1 MIFAR
6 ILTIA
11 NILALLFSANIVFA
25 ASSDDAQ
32 QSILS
37 DIKTAQRALNK
48 TQNNIAKEQAALANN
63 IFNKQQSLSKL
74 REQAAV
80 NRRLADEDTL
90 SLNQLQT
97 RLDTWQQQQQYQLN
111 LLNRFVRQNSKN
123 QHITNDQNEL
133 LKQVVSLI
141 NGQKQALYPQFKKQ
155 SVVLSNGEL
164 SQANTLKIG
173 PVAWFSTQTPKLA
186 GLLDLDDKSNALKV
200 ALVQSTSDDNPLDN
214 TLKQNGV
221 GSTLLTFD
229 PSLTHLVTS
238 QSQQESPLEHLEK
251 GGLWAIPIILFACF
265 ALTIAL
271 LKAAQLL
278 RLNKIKMHSQ
288 LQLQKLFISKNSSE
302 FNGMQQQLFN
312 LTLQSEKG
320 QVRDDQL
327 FNQLI
332 HDKHKLDN
340 FIGAIA
346 VTAAVAPLLGLLGT
360 VSGMIETF
368 KMMTLFGSGDP
379 EVVSGGI
386 AQALITTEL
395 GLVVAIPALVLNALL
410 SRKAKAY
417 YSQLEGFAL
426 QLSQLDEGKTMFDQ
440 IISNPICWCIILLAL
455 FVYQLIF
462 HDLLHLKH
470 YQTQRKGYWQ
480 EVSSIL
486 TAALP
491 LLGLLGTIVGL
502 LDTFKVMAQGHN
514 ELMSDAI
521 GHALLTTQLG
531 LVCAI
536 PAWLMQAYLA
546 YSQRNPKLHAL
557 SKQLG

>member
-1 MIFAR
+1 MATNSIIKVFSA
-6 ILTIA
+6 TV
-11 NILALLFSANIVFA
+11 LLFSANISFA
-25 ASSDDAQ
+25 ASSDDAK

-37 DIKTAQRALNK
+37 DIKTAQRTLSK
-48 TQNNIAKEQAALANN
+48 TQNSISKEQATLAKQ
-63 IFNKQQSLSKL
+63 IFTKQQSLSKL

-80 NRRLADEDTL
+80 NRRLADENTL
-90 SLNQLQT
+90 SLDQLQT

-111 LLNRFVRQNSKN
+111 LLSRFVRQNTSN
-123 QHITNDQNEL
+123 STSSNESANSQNEL
-133 LKQVVSLI
+133 LSRVVSLI
-141 NGQKQALYPQFKKQ
+141 NNQEQALYPQLKKQ

-164 SQANTLKIG
+164 SQANTLQVG
-173 PVAWFSTQTPKLA
+173 PVAWFSTQTPKLM
-186 GLLDLDDKSNALKV
+186 GLLNLDDESNALKV

-238 QSQQESPLEHLEK
+238 QAQQESPLEHLEK

-278 RLNKIKMHSQ
+278 RLSKIKMHSQ
-288 LQLQKLFISKNSSE
+288 MQLQQLFKAENSSE
-302 FNGMQQQLFN
+302 FAGMQQQLFN

-426 QLSQLDEGKTMFDQ
+426 QLSQLE
-440 IISNPICWCIILLAL
+440 
-455 FVYQLIF
+455 
-462 HDLLHLKH
+462 
-470 YQTQRKGYWQ
+470 KG
-480 EVSSIL
+480 ENNV
-486 TAALP
+486 
-491 LLGLLGTIVGL
+491 
-502 LDTFKVMAQGHN
+502 
-514 ELMSDAI
+514 
-521 GHALLTTQLG
+521 
-531 LVCAI
+531 
-536 PAWLMQAYLA
+536 
-546 YSQRNPKLHAL
+546 
-557 SKQLG
+557 

>member
-6 ILTIA
+6 ILKIA

-48 TQNNIAKEQAALANN
+48 TQNNIAKEQAALAKN

-74 REQAAV
+74 GEQAAV

-141 NGQKQALYPQFKKQ
+141 NDQKQALYPQFKKQ

-164 SQANTLKIG
+164 SQANTLQVG

-320 QVRDDQL
+320 QIRDDQL

-426 QLSQLDEGKTMFDQ
+426 QLSQLDEGK
-440 IISNPICWCIILLAL
+440 NN
-455 FVYQLIF
+455 V
-462 HDLLHLKH
+462 
-470 YQTQRKGYWQ
+470 
-480 EVSSIL
+480 
-486 TAALP
+486 
-491 LLGLLGTIVGL
+491 
-502 LDTFKVMAQGHN
+502 
-514 ELMSDAI
+514 
-521 GHALLTTQLG
+521 
-531 LVCAI
+531 
-536 PAWLMQAYLA
+536 
-546 YSQRNPKLHAL
+546 
-557 SKQLG
+557 

>member
-1 MIFAR
+1 MATNSI
-6 ILTIA
+6 IA
-11 NILALLFSANIVFA
+11 VFSATVLLFSANISFA
-25 ASSDDAQ
+25 ASSDDAK

-37 DIKTAQRALNK
+37 DIKTAQRTLNK
-48 TQNNIAKEQAALANN
+48 TQNSISKEQATLAKQ
-63 IFNKQQSLSKL
+63 IFTKQQSLSKL

-80 NRRLADEDTL
+80 NRRLADENTL
-90 SLNQLQT
+90 SLDQLQT

-111 LLNRFVRQNSKN
+111 LLSRFVRQN
-123 QHITNDQNEL
+123 TNNNAGNNNAANNQNEL
-133 LKQVVSLI
+133 LSRVISQI
-141 NGQKQALYPQFKKQ
+141 NNQEQALYPQFKKQ

-164 SQANTLKIG
+164 SQANTLQVG
-173 PVAWFSTQTPKLA
+173 PVAWFSTQTPKLM
-186 GLLDLDDKSNALKV
+186 GLLNLDDESNALKV
-200 ALVQSTSDDNPLDN
+200 ALVQSTSDSNPLDN

-238 QSQQESPLEHLEK
+238 QAQQESPLEHLEK

-278 RLNKIKMHSQ
+278 RLSKIKMHSQ
-288 LQLQKLFISKNSSE
+288 MQLQQFFKAENSSE
-302 FNGMQQQLFN
+302 FAGMQQQLFN

-426 QLSQLDEGKTMFDQ
+426 QLSQLE
-440 IISNPICWCIILLAL
+440 
-455 FVYQLIF
+455 
-462 HDLLHLKH
+462 
-470 YQTQRKGYWQ
+470 KG
-480 EVSSIL
+480 ETNV
-486 TAALP
+486 
-491 LLGLLGTIVGL
+491 
-502 LDTFKVMAQGHN
+502 
-514 ELMSDAI
+514 
-521 GHALLTTQLG
+521 
-531 LVCAI
+531 
-536 PAWLMQAYLA
+536 
-546 YSQRNPKLHAL
+546 
-557 SKQLG
+557 

>member
-6 ILTIA
+6 ILKIA

-74 REQAAV
+74 REQAAI

-141 NGQKQALYPQFKKQ
+141 NDQKQALYPQFKKQ

-164 SQANTLKIG
+164 SQANTLQVG

-320 QVRDDQL
+320 QIRDDQL

-426 QLSQLDEGKTMFDQ
+426 QLSQLDEGK
-440 IISNPICWCIILLAL
+440 NN
-455 FVYQLIF
+455 V
-462 HDLLHLKH
+462 
-470 YQTQRKGYWQ
+470 
-480 EVSSIL
+480 
-486 TAALP
+486 
-491 LLGLLGTIVGL
+491 
-502 LDTFKVMAQGHN
+502 
-514 ELMSDAI
+514 
-521 GHALLTTQLG
+521 
-531 LVCAI
+531 
-536 PAWLMQAYLA
+536 
-546 YSQRNPKLHAL
+546 
-557 SKQLG
+557 

>member
-48 TQNNIAKEQAALANN
+48 TQNNIAKEQAALAKN

-123 QHITNDQNEL
+123 QHISNDQNKL

-141 NGQKQALYPQFKKQ
+141 NDQKQALYPQFKKQ

-164 SQANTLKIG
+164 SQSNTLQVG

-426 QLSQLDEGKTMFDQ
+426 QLSQLDEGK
-440 IISNPICWCIILLAL
+440 NN
-455 FVYQLIF
+455 V
-462 HDLLHLKH
+462 
-470 YQTQRKGYWQ
+470 
-480 EVSSIL
+480 
-486 TAALP
+486 
-491 LLGLLGTIVGL
+491 
-502 LDTFKVMAQGHN
+502 
-514 ELMSDAI
+514 
-521 GHALLTTQLG
+521 
-531 LVCAI
+531 
-536 PAWLMQAYLA
+536 
-546 YSQRNPKLHAL
+546 
-557 SKQLG
+557 

>member
-1 MIFAR
+1 MATNSIIKVFSA
-6 ILTIA
+6 TV
-11 NILALLFSANIVFA
+11 LLFSANISFA
-25 ASSDDAQ
+25 ASSDDAK

-37 DIKTAQRALNK
+37 DIKTAQRTLSK
-48 TQNNIAKEQAALANN
+48 TQNSISKEQATLAKQ
-63 IFNKQQSLSKL
+63 IFTKQQSLSKL

-80 NRRLADEDTL
+80 NRRLADENTL
-90 SLNQLQT
+90 SLDQLQT

-111 LLNRFVRQNSKN
+111 LLSRFVRQN
-123 QHITNDQNEL
+123 TNNSASSNESANSQNEL
-133 LKQVVSLI
+133 LNRVVSQI
-141 NGQKQALYPQFKKQ
+141 NNQEQALYPQFKKQ

-164 SQANTLKIG
+164 SQANTLQIG
-173 PVAWFSTQTPKLA
+173 PVAWFSTQTPKLM
-186 GLLDLDDKSNALKV
+186 GLLNLDDESNALKV
-200 ALVQSTSDDNPLDN
+200 VLVQSTSDDNPLDN

-238 QSQQESPLEHLEK
+238 QAQQESPLEHLEK

-278 RLNKIKMHSQ
+278 RLSKIKMHSQ
-288 LQLQKLFISKNSSE
+288 MQLQQFFKAENSSE
-302 FNGMQQQLFN
+302 FAGMQQQLFN

-426 QLSQLDEGKTMFDQ
+426 QLSQLE
-440 IISNPICWCIILLAL
+440 
-455 FVYQLIF
+455 
-462 HDLLHLKH
+462 
-470 YQTQRKGYWQ
+470 KGDNN
-480 EVSSIL
+480 V
-486 TAALP
+486 
-491 LLGLLGTIVGL
+491 
-502 LDTFKVMAQGHN
+502 
-514 ELMSDAI
+514 
-521 GHALLTTQLG
+521 
-531 LVCAI
+531 
-536 PAWLMQAYLA
+536 
-546 YSQRNPKLHAL
+546 
-557 SKQLG
+557 

>member
-1 MIFAR
+1 MATNSIIKVFSA
-6 ILTIA
+6 TV
-11 NILALLFSANIVFA
+11 LLFSANISFA
-25 ASSDDAQ
+25 ASSDDAK

-37 DIKTAQRALNK
+37 DIKTAQRTLSK
-48 TQNNIAKEQAALANN
+48 TQNSISKEQATLAKQ
-63 IFNKQQSLSKL
+63 IFTKQQSLSKL

-80 NRRLADEDTL
+80 NRRLADENTL
-90 SLNQLQT
+90 SLDQLQT

-111 LLNRFVRQNSKN
+111 LLSRFVRQNTSN
-123 QHITNDQNEL
+123 STSSNESANSQNEL
-133 LKQVVSLI
+133 LSRVVSLI
-141 NGQKQALYPQFKKQ
+141 NNQEQALYPQLKKQ

-164 SQANTLKIG
+164 SQANTLQVG
-173 PVAWFSTQTPKLA
+173 PVAWFSTQTPKLM
-186 GLLDLDDKSNALKV
+186 GLLNLDDESNALKV

-238 QSQQESPLEHLEK
+238 QAQQESPLEHLEK

-278 RLNKIKMHSQ
+278 RLSKIKMHSQ
-288 LQLQKLFISKNSSE
+288 MQLQQFFKAENSSE
-302 FNGMQQQLFN
+302 FAGMQQQLFN

-426 QLSQLDEGKTMFDQ
+426 QLSQLE
-440 IISNPICWCIILLAL
+440 
-455 FVYQLIF
+455 
-462 HDLLHLKH
+462 
-470 YQTQRKGYWQ
+470 KG
-480 EVSSIL
+480 ENNV
-486 TAALP
+486 
-491 LLGLLGTIVGL
+491 
-502 LDTFKVMAQGHN
+502 
-514 ELMSDAI
+514 
-521 GHALLTTQLG
+521 
-531 LVCAI
+531 
-536 PAWLMQAYLA
+536 
-546 YSQRNPKLHAL
+546 
-557 SKQLG
+557 

>member
-1 MIFAR
+1 MATNSI
-6 ILTIA
+6 IKV
-11 NILALLFSANIVFA
+11 FSATVLLLSANVSFA
-25 ASSDDAQ
+25 ASSDDAK

-37 DIKTAQRALNK
+37 DIKTAQRTLNK
-48 TQNNIAKEQAALANN
+48 TQNSISKEQATLAKQ
-63 IFNKQQSLSKL
+63 IFTKQQSLSKL

-80 NRRLADEDTL
+80 NRRLADENTL
-90 SLNQLQT
+90 SLDQLQT

-111 LLNRFVRQNSKN
+111 LLSRFVRQNTSN
-123 QHITNDQNEL
+123 SASSNESTNNQNEL
-133 LKQVVSLI
+133 LSRVISQI
-141 NGQKQALYPQFKKQ
+141 NNQEQALYPQFKKQ

-164 SQANTLKIG
+164 SQANTLQVG
-173 PVAWFSTQTPKLA
+173 PVAWLSTQTPKLM
-186 GLLDLDDKSNALKV
+186 GLLNLDDESNALKV

-238 QSQQESPLEHLEK
+238 QAQQESPLEHLEK

-278 RLNKIKMHSQ
+278 RLSKIKMHSQ
-288 LQLQKLFISKNSSE
+288 MQLQQFFKAENSSE
-302 FNGMQQQLFN
+302 FAGMQQQLFN

-426 QLSQLDEGKTMFDQ
+426 QLSQLE
-440 IISNPICWCIILLAL
+440 
-455 FVYQLIF
+455 
-462 HDLLHLKH
+462 
-470 YQTQRKGYWQ
+470 KG
-480 EVSSIL
+480 ENNV
-486 TAALP
+486 
-491 LLGLLGTIVGL
+491 
-502 LDTFKVMAQGHN
+502 
-514 ELMSDAI
+514 
-521 GHALLTTQLG
+521 
-531 LVCAI
+531 
-536 PAWLMQAYLA
+536 
-546 YSQRNPKLHAL
+546 
-557 SKQLG
+557 

>member
-1 MIFAR
+1 MATNSI
-6 ILTIA
+6 IA
-11 NILALLFSANIVFA
+11 AFSATVLLFSANISFA
-25 ASSDDAQ
+25 ASSDDAK

-37 DIKTAQRALNK
+37 DIKTAQRTLNK
-48 TQNNIAKEQAALANN
+48 TQNSISKEQTTLAKQ
-63 IFNKQQSLSKL
+63 IYTKQQSLSKL
-74 REQAAV
+74 RAQAAV
-80 NRRLADEDTL
+80 NRRLADENTL
-90 SLNQLQT
+90 SLDQLQT

-111 LLNRFVRQNSKN
+111 LLSRFVRQNTSN
-123 QHITNDQNEL
+123 SASSNESANSQNEL
-133 LKQVVSLI
+133 LSRVVSLI
-141 NGQKQALYPQFKKQ
+141 NNQEQALYPQLKKQ

-164 SQANTLKIG
+164 SQANTLQVG
-173 PVAWFSTQTPKLA
+173 PVAWFSTQTPKLM
-186 GLLDLDDKSNALKV
+186 GLLNLDDESNALKV

-238 QSQQESPLEHLEK
+238 QAQQESPLEHLEK

-278 RLNKIKMHSQ
+278 RLSKIKMHSQ
-288 LQLQKLFISKNSSE
+288 MQLQQFFKAENSSE
-302 FNGMQQQLFN
+302 FAGMQQQLFN

-346 VTAAVAPLLGLLGT
+346 ITAAVAPLLGLLGT

-426 QLSQLDEGKTMFDQ
+426 QLSQLE
-440 IISNPICWCIILLAL
+440 
-455 FVYQLIF
+455 
-462 HDLLHLKH
+462 
-470 YQTQRKGYWQ
+470 KG
-480 EVSSIL
+480 ETNV
-486 TAALP
+486 
-491 LLGLLGTIVGL
+491 
-502 LDTFKVMAQGHN
+502 
-514 ELMSDAI
+514 
-521 GHALLTTQLG
+521 
-531 LVCAI
+531 
-536 PAWLMQAYLA
+536 
-546 YSQRNPKLHAL
+546 
-557 SKQLG
+557 

>member
-1 MIFAR
+1 MATNSI
-6 ILTIA
+6 IA
-11 NILALLFSANIVFA
+11 AFSATVLLFSANISFA
-25 ASSDDAQ
+25 ASSDDAK

-37 DIKTAQRALNK
+37 DIKTAQRTLNK
-48 TQNNIAKEQAALANN
+48 TQNSISKEQATLAKQ
-63 IFNKQQSLSKL
+63 IFTKQQSLSKL
-74 REQAAV
+74 RAQAAV
-80 NRRLADEDTL
+80 NRRLADENTL
-90 SLNQLQT
+90 SLDQLQT

-111 LLNRFVRQNSKN
+111 LLSRFVRQNTSN
-123 QHITNDQNEL
+123 SASSNESINNQNEL
-133 LKQVVSLI
+133 LSRVISQI
-141 NGQKQALYPQFKKQ
+141 NNQEQALYPHFNKQ
-155 SVVLSNGEL
+155 SIVLSNGEL
-164 SQANTLKIG
+164 SQANTLQVG
-173 PVAWFSTQTPKLA
+173 PVAWFSTQTPKLM
-186 GLLDLDDKSNALKV
+186 GLLNLDDESNALKV
-200 ALVQSTSDDNPLDN
+200 ALVQSTSNDNPLDN
-214 TLKQNGV
+214 TLNQNGA

-238 QSQQESPLEHLEK
+238 QAQQESPLEHLEK

-278 RLNKIKMHSQ
+278 RLSKIKMHSQ
-288 LQLQKLFISKNSSE
+288 MQLQQFFKAENSSE
-302 FNGMQQQLFN
+302 FAGMQQQLFN

-426 QLSQLDEGKTMFDQ
+426 QLSQLE
-440 IISNPICWCIILLAL
+440 
-455 FVYQLIF
+455 
-462 HDLLHLKH
+462 
-470 YQTQRKGYWQ
+470 KG
-480 EVSSIL
+480 ETNV
-486 TAALP
+486 
-491 LLGLLGTIVGL
+491 
-502 LDTFKVMAQGHN
+502 
-514 ELMSDAI
+514 
-521 GHALLTTQLG
+521 
-531 LVCAI
+531 
-536 PAWLMQAYLA
+536 
-546 YSQRNPKLHAL
+546 
-557 SKQLG
+557 

>member
-1 MIFAR
+1 MATNSI
-6 ILTIA
+6 IA
-11 NILALLFSANIVFA
+11 AFSATVLLFSANISFA
-25 ASSDDAQ
+25 ASSDDAK

-37 DIKTAQRALNK
+37 DIKTAQRTLNK
-48 TQNNIAKEQAALANN
+48 TQNSISKEQATLAKQ
-63 IFNKQQSLSKL
+63 IFTKQQSLSKL
-74 REQAAV
+74 RAQAAV
-80 NRRLADEDTL
+80 NRRLADENTL
-90 SLNQLQT
+90 SLDQLQT

-111 LLNRFVRQNSKN
+111 LLSRFVRQNTSN
-123 QHITNDQNEL
+123 SDSSNESTNNQNEL
-133 LKQVVSLI
+133 LSRVISQI
-141 NGQKQALYPQFKKQ
+141 NNQEQALYPHFNKQ
-155 SVVLSNGEL
+155 SIVLSNGEL
-164 SQANTLKIG
+164 SQASTLQVG
-173 PVAWFSTQTPKLA
+173 PVAWFSTQTPKLM
-186 GLLDLDDKSNALKV
+186 GLLNLDDESSALKV

-214 TLKQNGV
+214 TLNQNGA

-238 QSQQESPLEHLEK
+238 QAQQESPLEHLEK

-278 RLNKIKMHSQ
+278 RLSKIKMHSQ
-288 LQLQKLFISKNSSE
+288 MQLQQFFKAENSSE
-302 FNGMQQQLFN
+302 FAGMQQQLFN

-320 QVRDDQL
+320 QIRDDQL

-426 QLSQLDEGKTMFDQ
+426 QLSQLE
-440 IISNPICWCIILLAL
+440 
-455 FVYQLIF
+455 
-462 HDLLHLKH
+462 
-470 YQTQRKGYWQ
+470 KG
-480 EVSSIL
+480 ETNV
-486 TAALP
+486 
-491 LLGLLGTIVGL
+491 
-502 LDTFKVMAQGHN
+502 
-514 ELMSDAI
+514 
-521 GHALLTTQLG
+521 
-531 LVCAI
+531 
-536 PAWLMQAYLA
+536 
-546 YSQRNPKLHAL
+546 
-557 SKQLG
+557 

>member
-6 ILTIA
+6 ILKIA

-74 REQAAV
+74 REQAAI

-141 NGQKQALYPQFKKQ
+141 NDQKQALYPQFKKQ

-164 SQANTLKIG
+164 SQANTLQVG

-327 FNQLI
+327 FNQLM

-426 QLSQLDEGKTMFDQ
+426 QLSQLDEGK
-440 IISNPICWCIILLAL
+440 NN
-455 FVYQLIF
+455 V
-462 HDLLHLKH
+462 
-470 YQTQRKGYWQ
+470 
-480 EVSSIL
+480 
-486 TAALP
+486 
-491 LLGLLGTIVGL
+491 
-502 LDTFKVMAQGHN
+502 
-514 ELMSDAI
+514 
-521 GHALLTTQLG
+521 
-531 LVCAI
+531 
-536 PAWLMQAYLA
+536 
-546 YSQRNPKLHAL
+546 
-557 SKQLG
+557 

>member
-1 MIFAR
+1 MATNSIIKVFSA
-6 ILTIA
+6 TV
-11 NILALLFSANIVFA
+11 LLFSANISFA
-25 ASSDDAQ
+25 ASSDDAK

-37 DIKTAQRALNK
+37 DIKTAQRTLSK
-48 TQNNIAKEQAALANN
+48 TQNSISKEQATLAKQ
-63 IFNKQQSLSKL
+63 IFTKQQSLSKL

-80 NRRLADEDTL
+80 NRRLADENTL
-90 SLNQLQT
+90 SLDQLQT

-111 LLNRFVRQNSKN
+111 LLSRFVRQNTSN
-123 QHITNDQNEL
+123 SASSNESANSQNEL
-133 LKQVVSLI
+133 LSRVVSLI
-141 NGQKQALYPQFKKQ
+141 NNQEQALYPQLKKQ

-164 SQANTLKIG
+164 SQANTLQVG
-173 PVAWFSTQTPKLA
+173 PVAWFSTQTPKLM
-186 GLLDLDDKSNALKV
+186 GLLNLDDESNALKV

-238 QSQQESPLEHLEK
+238 QAQQESPLEHLEK

-278 RLNKIKMHSQ
+278 RLSKIKMHSQ
-288 LQLQKLFISKNSSE
+288 MQLQQFFKAENSSE
-302 FNGMQQQLFN
+302 FAGMQQQLFN

-426 QLSQLDEGKTMFDQ
+426 QLSQLE
-440 IISNPICWCIILLAL
+440 
-455 FVYQLIF
+455 
-462 HDLLHLKH
+462 
-470 YQTQRKGYWQ
+470 KGDNN
-480 EVSSIL
+480 V
-486 TAALP
+486 
-491 LLGLLGTIVGL
+491 
-502 LDTFKVMAQGHN
+502 
-514 ELMSDAI
+514 
-521 GHALLTTQLG
+521 
-531 LVCAI
+531 
-536 PAWLMQAYLA
+536 
-546 YSQRNPKLHAL
+546 
-557 SKQLG
+557 

>member
-1 MIFAR
+1 MATNSIIKVFSA
-6 ILTIA
+6 TV
-11 NILALLFSANIVFA
+11 LLFSANISFA
-25 ASSDDAQ
+25 ASSDDAK

-37 DIKTAQRALNK
+37 DIKTAQRTLNK
-48 TQNNIAKEQAALANN
+48 TQNSISKEQATLAKQ
-63 IFNKQQSLSKL
+63 IFTKQQSLSKL

-80 NRRLADEDTL
+80 NRRLADENTL
-90 SLNQLQT
+90 SLDQLQT

-111 LLNRFVRQNSKN
+111 LLSRFVRQNTSN
-123 QHITNDQNEL
+123 SASSNESANSQNEL
-133 LKQVVSLI
+133 LSRVVSLI
-141 NGQKQALYPQFKKQ
+141 NNQEQALYPQLKKQ

-164 SQANTLKIG
+164 SQANTLQVG
-173 PVAWFSTQTPKLA
+173 PVAWFSTQTPKLM
-186 GLLDLDDKSNALKV
+186 GLLNLDDESNALKV

-238 QSQQESPLEHLEK
+238 QAQQESPLEHLEK

-278 RLNKIKMHSQ
+278 RLSKIKMHSQ
-288 LQLQKLFISKNSSE
+288 MQLQQFFKAENSSE
-302 FNGMQQQLFN
+302 FAGMQQQLFN

-426 QLSQLDEGKTMFDQ
+426 QLSQLE
-440 IISNPICWCIILLAL
+440 
-455 FVYQLIF
+455 
-462 HDLLHLKH
+462 
-470 YQTQRKGYWQ
+470 KG
-480 EVSSIL
+480 ENNV
-486 TAALP
+486 
-491 LLGLLGTIVGL
+491 
-502 LDTFKVMAQGHN
+502 
-514 ELMSDAI
+514 
-521 GHALLTTQLG
+521 
-531 LVCAI
+531 
-536 PAWLMQAYLA
+536 
-546 YSQRNPKLHAL
+546 
-557 SKQLG
+557 

>member
-1 MIFAR
+1 MATNSIIKVFSA
-6 ILTIA
+6 TV
-11 NILALLFSANIVFA
+11 LLFSANISFA
-25 ASSDDAQ
+25 ASSDDAK

-37 DIKTAQRALNK
+37 DIKTAQRTLNK
-48 TQNNIAKEQAALANN
+48 TQNSISKEQATLAKQ
-63 IFNKQQSLSKL
+63 IFTKQQSLSKL

-80 NRRLADEDTL
+80 NRRLADENTL
-90 SLNQLQT
+90 SLDQLQT

-111 LLNRFVRQNSKN
+111 LLSRFVRQNTSN
-123 QHITNDQNEL
+123 SASSNESANSQNEL
-133 LKQVVSLI
+133 LSRVVSLI
-141 NGQKQALYPQFKKQ
+141 NNQEQALYPQLKKQ

-164 SQANTLKIG
+164 SQANTLQVG
-173 PVAWFSTQTPKLA
+173 PVAWFSTQTPKLM
-186 GLLDLDDKSNALKV
+186 GLLNLDDESNALKV

-238 QSQQESPLEHLEK
+238 QAQQESPLEHLEK

-278 RLNKIKMHSQ
+278 RLSKIKMHSQ
-288 LQLQKLFISKNSSE
+288 MQLQQLFKAENSSE
-302 FNGMQQQLFN
+302 FAGMQQQLFN

-426 QLSQLDEGKTMFDQ
+426 QLSQLE
-440 IISNPICWCIILLAL
+440 
-455 FVYQLIF
+455 
-462 HDLLHLKH
+462 
-470 YQTQRKGYWQ
+470 KG
-480 EVSSIL
+480 ENNV
-486 TAALP
+486 
-491 LLGLLGTIVGL
+491 
-502 LDTFKVMAQGHN
+502 
-514 ELMSDAI
+514 
-521 GHALLTTQLG
+521 
-531 LVCAI
+531 
-536 PAWLMQAYLA
+536 
-546 YSQRNPKLHAL
+546 
-557 SKQLG
+557 

>member
-1 MIFAR
+1 MTFAHTFKTFSM
-6 ILTIA
+6 LV
-11 NILALLFSANIVFA
+11 LLFSAHISIA
-25 ASSDDAQ
+25 ASSDDAKK
-32 QSILS
+32 SILS
-37 DIKTAQRALNK
+37 DIKTAQRTLSN
-48 TQNNIAKEQAALANN
+48 TQKSIAKEQTLLGKK

-74 REQAAV
+74 REEAAV

-90 SLNQLQT
+90 SLEQLQT

-111 LLNRFVRQNSKN
+111 LLNRFVRQNSN
-123 QHITNDQNEL
+123 RDHVTNNQNEL
-133 LKQVVSLI
+133 LSQVVSLI
-141 NGQKQALYPQFKKQ
+141 NNQEQALYPHFKKQ

-164 SQANTLKIG
+164 SQASTLQVG
-173 PVAWFSTQTPKLA
+173 PVAWFSTQAPKLS
-186 GLLDLDDKSNALKV
+186 GLLNLDDESNALKV
-200 ALVQSTSDDNPLDN
+200 ALVQSTSNDNPLDS

-238 QSQQESPLEHLEK
+238 QAQQESPLEHLEK

-278 RLNKIKMHSQ
+278 RLSKIKMHSQ
-288 LQLQKLFISKNSSE
+288 MQLQQFFKAENTNE
-302 FNGMQQQLFN
+302 FTGMQKQLFN

-426 QLSQLDEGKTMFDQ
+426 QLSQLE
-440 IISNPICWCIILLAL
+440 
-455 FVYQLIF
+455 
-462 HDLLHLKH
+462 
-470 YQTQRKGYWQ
+470 KG
-480 EVSSIL
+480 
-486 TAALP
+486 
-491 LLGLLGTIVGL
+491 
-502 LDTFKVMAQGHN
+502 DK
-514 ELMSDAI
+514 
-521 GHALLTTQLG
+521 
-531 LVCAI
+531 
-536 PAWLMQAYLA
+536 
-546 YSQRNPKLHAL
+546 
-557 SKQLG
+557 

>member
-1 MIFAR
+1 MTFCQKIKAFSA
-6 ILTIA
+6 ILLLTSC
-11 NILALLFSANIVFA
+11 NLALA
-25 ASSDDAQ
+25 ATSEQAK
-32 QSILS
+32 QSVLN
-37 DIKTAQRALNK
+37 DIKTAQRSLSS
-48 TQNNIAKEQAALANN
+48 TQKSIAKEQASLAKQ
-63 IFNKQQSLSKL
+63 IFTKQQSLSKL

-80 NRRLADEDTL
+80 NRRLADENTL

-97 RLDTWQQQQQYQLN
+97 RLDSWQQQQQYQLN
-111 LLNRFVRQNSKN
+111 LLSRFVRQNSNKALN
-123 QHITNDQNEL
+123 NEQTSNNQNEL
-133 LKQVVSLI
+133 LSQVVSFI
-141 NGQKQALYPQFKKQ
+141 NDQEQALYPRFKKQ
-155 SVVLSNGEL
+155 AVVLNNGEL
-164 SQANTLKIG
+164 TQANTLQVG
-173 PVAWFSTQTPKLA
+173 PVAWFSTQTPKLM
-186 GLLDLDDKSNALKV
+186 GLLNLDDESNVLKV
-200 ALVQSTSDDNPLDN
+200 ALVQSSSDDNPLDN

-221 GSTLLTFD
+221 GETLLSFD

-238 QSQQESPLEHLEK
+238 QAQQESPLEHLEK

-271 LKAAQLL
+271 IKAAQLL
-278 RLNKIKMHSQ
+278 RLSKIKMHSQ
-288 LQLQKLFISKNSSE
+288 MQLQTLFKSKNSSE
-302 FNGMQQQLFN
+302 FAGMQQQLFN

-426 QLSQLDEGKTMFDQ
+426 QLSQLE
-440 IISNPICWCIILLAL
+440 
-455 FVYQLIF
+455 
-462 HDLLHLKH
+462 
-470 YQTQRKGYWQ
+470 
-480 EVSSIL
+480 
-486 TAALP
+486 
-491 LLGLLGTIVGL
+491 
-502 LDTFKVMAQGHN
+502 QGEN
-514 ELMSDAI
+514 N
-521 GHALLTTQLG
+521 
-531 LVCAI
+531 V
-536 PAWLMQAYLA
+536 
-546 YSQRNPKLHAL
+546 
-557 SKQLG
+557 

>member
-1 MIFAR
+1 MATNSIIKVFSA
-6 ILTIA
+6 TV
-11 NILALLFSANIVFA
+11 LLFSANISFA
-25 ASSDDAQ
+25 ASSDDAK

-37 DIKTAQRALNK
+37 DIKTAQRTLSK
-48 TQNNIAKEQAALANN
+48 TQKSISKEQATLAKQ
-63 IFNKQQSLSKL
+63 IFTKQQSLSKL

-80 NRRLADEDTL
+80 NRRLADENTL
-90 SLNQLQT
+90 SLDQLQT

-111 LLNRFVRQNSKN
+111 LLSRFVRQNTSN
-123 QHITNDQNEL
+123 SASSNESANSQNEL
-133 LKQVVSLI
+133 LSRVVSLI
-141 NGQKQALYPQFKKQ
+141 NNQEQALYPQLKKQ
-155 SVVLSNGEL
+155 SVVLINGEL
-164 SQANTLKIG
+164 SQANTLQVG
-173 PVAWFSTQTPKLA
+173 PVAWFSTQTPKLM
-186 GLLDLDDKSNALKV
+186 GLLNLDDESNALKV

-238 QSQQESPLEHLEK
+238 QAQQESPLEHLEK

-278 RLNKIKMHSQ
+278 RLSKIKMHSQ
-288 LQLQKLFISKNSSE
+288 MQLQQFFKAENSSE
-302 FNGMQQQLFN
+302 FAGMQQQLFN

-426 QLSQLDEGKTMFDQ
+426 QLSQLE
-440 IISNPICWCIILLAL
+440 
-455 FVYQLIF
+455 
-462 HDLLHLKH
+462 
-470 YQTQRKGYWQ
+470 KGDNN
-480 EVSSIL
+480 V
-486 TAALP
+486 
-491 LLGLLGTIVGL
+491 
-502 LDTFKVMAQGHN
+502 
-514 ELMSDAI
+514 
-521 GHALLTTQLG
+521 
-531 LVCAI
+531 
-536 PAWLMQAYLA
+536 
-546 YSQRNPKLHAL
+546 
-557 SKQLG
+557 

>member
-1 MIFAR
+1 MATNSIIKVFSA
-6 ILTIA
+6 TV
-11 NILALLFSANIVFA
+11 LLFSANISFA
-25 ASSDDAQ
+25 ASSDDTK
-32 QSILS
+32 QSILN
-37 DIKTAQRALNK
+37 DIKTAQHTLNK
-48 TQNNIAKEQAALANN
+48 TQNSISKEQATLAKQ
-63 IFNKQQSLSKL
+63 IFTKQQSLSKL

-80 NRRLADEDTL
+80 NRRLADENTL
-90 SLNQLQT
+90 SLDQLQT

-111 LLNRFVRQNSKN
+111 LLSRFVRQNTSN
-123 QHITNDQNEL
+123 SASSNESANSQNEL
-133 LKQVVSLI
+133 LSRVVSLI
-141 NGQKQALYPQFKKQ
+141 NNQEQALYPQLKKQ

-164 SQANTLKIG
+164 SQANTLQVG
-173 PVAWFSTQTPKLA
+173 PVAWFSTQTPKLM
-186 GLLDLDDKSNALKV
+186 GLLNLDDESNALKV

-238 QSQQESPLEHLEK
+238 QAQQESPLEHLEK

-278 RLNKIKMHSQ
+278 RLSKIKMHSQ
-288 LQLQKLFISKNSSE
+288 MQLQQFFKAENSSE
-302 FNGMQQQLFN
+302 FAGMQQQLFN

-426 QLSQLDEGKTMFDQ
+426 QLSQLE
-440 IISNPICWCIILLAL
+440 
-455 FVYQLIF
+455 
-462 HDLLHLKH
+462 
-470 YQTQRKGYWQ
+470 KGDNN
-480 EVSSIL
+480 V
-486 TAALP
+486 
-491 LLGLLGTIVGL
+491 
-502 LDTFKVMAQGHN
+502 
-514 ELMSDAI
+514 
-521 GHALLTTQLG
+521 
-531 LVCAI
+531 
-536 PAWLMQAYLA
+536 
-546 YSQRNPKLHAL
+546 
-557 SKQLG
+557 

>member
-1 MIFAR
+1 MTFCQKIKAFSAI
-6 ILTIA
+6 ILFTSC
-11 NILALLFSANIVFA
+11 NLALA
-25 ASSDDAQ
+25 ATSEQAK
-32 QSILS
+32 QSVLN
-37 DIKTAQRALNK
+37 DIKTAQRSLSS
-48 TQNNIAKEQAALANN
+48 TQKSIAEEQASLAKQ
-63 IFNKQQSLSKL
+63 IFTKQQSLSKL

-80 NRRLADEDTL
+80 NRRLADENTL

-111 LLNRFVRQNSKN
+111 LLSRFVRQNSNKALN
-123 QHITNDQNEL
+123 NEQASNNQNEL
-133 LKQVVSLI
+133 LSQVLSFI
-141 NGQKQALYPQFKKQ
+141 NNQEQALYPRFKKQ
-155 SVVLSNGEL
+155 AVVLSNGEL
-164 SQANTLKIG
+164 TQANTLQIG
-173 PVAWFSTQTPKLA
+173 PVAWFSTQTPKLM
-186 GLLDLDDKSNALKV
+186 GLLNLDNESNALKV
-200 ALVQSTSDDNPLDN
+200 ALVQSSHDDNPLDN
-214 TLKQNGV
+214 TLNQNGV
-221 GSTLLTFD
+221 GETLLSFD

-238 QSQQESPLEHLEK
+238 QAQQESPLEHLEK

-271 LKAAQLL
+271 IKAAQLL
-278 RLNKIKMHSQ
+278 RLSKIKMHSQ
-288 LQLQKLFISKNSSE
+288 MQLQTHFKSKNSSE
-302 FNGMQQQLFN
+302 FSGMQQQLFN

-426 QLSQLDEGKTMFDQ
+426 QLSQLE
-440 IISNPICWCIILLAL
+440 
-455 FVYQLIF
+455 
-462 HDLLHLKH
+462 
-470 YQTQRKGYWQ
+470 
-480 EVSSIL
+480 
-486 TAALP
+486 
-491 LLGLLGTIVGL
+491 
-502 LDTFKVMAQGHN
+502 QGENH
-514 ELMSDAI
+514 
-521 GHALLTTQLG
+521 
-531 LVCAI
+531 V
-536 PAWLMQAYLA
+536 
-546 YSQRNPKLHAL
+546 
-557 SKQLG
+557 

>member
-1 MIFAR
+1 MATNSIVAAFSA
-6 ILTIA
+6 TV
-11 NILALLFSANIVFA
+11 LLFSANISFA
-25 ASSDDAQ
+25 ASSDDAK

-37 DIKTAQRALNK
+37 DIKTAQRTLNK
-48 TQNNIAKEQAALANN
+48 TQNSISKEQATLAKQ
-63 IFNKQQSLSKL
+63 IFTKQQSLSKL
-74 REQAAV
+74 RAQAAV
-80 NRRLADEDTL
+80 NRRLADENTL
-90 SLNQLQT
+90 SLDQLQT

-111 LLNRFVRQNSKN
+111 LLSRFVRQNTSN
-123 QHITNDQNEL
+123 SASSNEPTNNQNEL
-133 LKQVVSLI
+133 LNRVISQI
-141 NGQKQALYPQFKKQ
+141 NNQEQALYPHFNKQ
-155 SVVLSNGEL
+155 SIVLSNGEL
-164 SQANTLKIG
+164 SQASTLQVG
-173 PVAWFSTQTPKLA
+173 PVAWFSTQTPKLM
-186 GLLDLDDKSNALKV
+186 GLLNLDDESSALKV

-214 TLKQNGV
+214 TLNQNGA

-238 QSQQESPLEHLEK
+238 QAQQESPLEHLEK

-278 RLNKIKMHSQ
+278 RLSKIKMHSQ
-288 LQLQKLFISKNSSE
+288 MQLQQFFKAENSSE
-302 FNGMQQQLFN
+302 FAGMQQQLFN

-320 QVRDDQL
+320 QIRDDQL

-426 QLSQLDEGKTMFDQ
+426 QLSQLE
-440 IISNPICWCIILLAL
+440 
-455 FVYQLIF
+455 
-462 HDLLHLKH
+462 
-470 YQTQRKGYWQ
+470 KG
-480 EVSSIL
+480 ETNV
-486 TAALP
+486 
-491 LLGLLGTIVGL
+491 
-502 LDTFKVMAQGHN
+502 
-514 ELMSDAI
+514 
-521 GHALLTTQLG
+521 
-531 LVCAI
+531 
-536 PAWLMQAYLA
+536 
-546 YSQRNPKLHAL
+546 
-557 SKQLG
+557 

>member
-1 MIFAR
+1 MATNSIIKVFSA
-6 ILTIA
+6 TV
-11 NILALLFSANIVFA
+11 LLFSANISFA
-25 ASSDDAQ
+25 ASSDDAK

-37 DIKTAQRALNK
+37 DIKTAQRTLSK
-48 TQNNIAKEQAALANN
+48 TQNSISKEQATLAKQ
-63 IFNKQQSLSKL
+63 IFTKQQSLSKL

-80 NRRLADEDTL
+80 NRRLADENTL
-90 SLNQLQT
+90 SLDQLQT

-111 LLNRFVRQNSKN
+111 LLSRFVRQNTSN
-123 QHITNDQNEL
+123 SASSNESANSQNEL
-133 LKQVVSLI
+133 LSRVVSLI
-141 NGQKQALYPQFKKQ
+141 NNQEQALYPQLKKQ

-164 SQANTLKIG
+164 SQANTLQVG
-173 PVAWFSTQTPKLA
+173 PVAWFSTQTPKLM
-186 GLLDLDDKSNALKV
+186 GLLNLDDESNALKV
-200 ALVQSTSDDNPLDN
+200 ALVQSTIDDNPLDN

-238 QSQQESPLEHLEK
+238 QAQQESPLEHLEK

-278 RLNKIKMHSQ
+278 RLSKIKMHSQ
-288 LQLQKLFISKNSSE
+288 MQLQQLFKAENSSE
-302 FNGMQQQLFN
+302 FSGMQQQLFN

-426 QLSQLDEGKTMFDQ
+426 QLSQLE
-440 IISNPICWCIILLAL
+440 
-455 FVYQLIF
+455 
-462 HDLLHLKH
+462 
-470 YQTQRKGYWQ
+470 KGDNN
-480 EVSSIL
+480 V
-486 TAALP
+486 
-491 LLGLLGTIVGL
+491 
-502 LDTFKVMAQGHN
+502 
-514 ELMSDAI
+514 
-521 GHALLTTQLG
+521 
-531 LVCAI
+531 
-536 PAWLMQAYLA
+536 
-546 YSQRNPKLHAL
+546 
-557 SKQLG
+557 

>member
-1 MIFAR
+1 MATNSIIKVFSA
-6 ILTIA
+6 TV
-11 NILALLFSANIVFA
+11 LLFSANISFA
-25 ASSDDAQ
+25 ASSDDAK
-32 QSILS
+32 QSILN
-37 DIKTAQRALNK
+37 DIKTAQHTLNK
-48 TQNNIAKEQAALANN
+48 TQNSISKEQAILAKQ
-63 IFNKQQSLSKL
+63 IFTKQQSLSKL

-80 NRRLADEDTL
+80 NRRLADENTL
-90 SLNQLQT
+90 SLDQLQT

-111 LLNRFVRQNSKN
+111 LLSRFVRQNISN
-123 QHITNDQNEL
+123 SASSNESANSQNEL
-133 LKQVVSLI
+133 LSHVVSLI
-141 NGQKQALYPQFKKQ
+141 NNQEQALYPQFKKQ

-164 SQANTLKIG
+164 SQANTLQVG
-173 PVAWFSTQTPKLA
+173 PVAWFSTQTPKLM
-186 GLLDLDDKSNALKV
+186 GLLNLDDESNALKV

-214 TLKQNGV
+214 TVKQNGV

-238 QSQQESPLEHLEK
+238 QAQQESPLEHLEK

-278 RLNKIKMHSQ
+278 RLSKIKMHSQ
-288 LQLQKLFISKNSSE
+288 MQLQQLFKAENSSE
-302 FNGMQQQLFN
+302 FAGMQQQLFN

-426 QLSQLDEGKTMFDQ
+426 QLSQLE
-440 IISNPICWCIILLAL
+440 
-455 FVYQLIF
+455 
-462 HDLLHLKH
+462 
-470 YQTQRKGYWQ
+470 KG
-480 EVSSIL
+480 ETNV
-486 TAALP
+486 
-491 LLGLLGTIVGL
+491 
-502 LDTFKVMAQGHN
+502 
-514 ELMSDAI
+514 
-521 GHALLTTQLG
+521 
-531 LVCAI
+531 
-536 PAWLMQAYLA
+536 
-546 YSQRNPKLHAL
+546 
-557 SKQLG
+557 

>member
-1 MIFAR
+1 MATNSIIKVFSA
-6 ILTIA
+6 TV
-11 NILALLFSANIVFA
+11 LLFSANISFA
-25 ASSDDAQ
+25 ASSDDAK

-37 DIKTAQRALNK
+37 DIKTAQRTLSK
-48 TQNNIAKEQAALANN
+48 TQNSISKEQAALAKQ
-63 IFNKQQSLSKL
+63 IFTKQQSLSKL

-80 NRRLADEDTL
+80 NRRLADENTL
-90 SLNQLQT
+90 SLDQLQT

-111 LLNRFVRQNSKN
+111 LLSRFVRQNTSN
-123 QHITNDQNEL
+123 SASSNESANSQNEL
-133 LKQVVSLI
+133 LSRVVSLI
-141 NGQKQALYPQFKKQ
+141 NNQEQALYPQFKKQ

-164 SQANTLKIG
+164 SQANTLQVG
-173 PVAWFSTQTPKLA
+173 PVAWFSTQTPKLM
-186 GLLDLDDKSNALKV
+186 GLLNLDDESNVLKV

-238 QSQQESPLEHLEK
+238 QAQQESPLEHLEK

-278 RLNKIKMHSQ
+278 RLSKIKMHSQ
-288 LQLQKLFISKNSSE
+288 MQLQQLFKAENSSE
-302 FNGMQQQLFN
+302 FSGMQQQLFN

-426 QLSQLDEGKTMFDQ
+426 QLSQLE
-440 IISNPICWCIILLAL
+440 
-455 FVYQLIF
+455 
-462 HDLLHLKH
+462 
-470 YQTQRKGYWQ
+470 KGDNN
-480 EVSSIL
+480 V
-486 TAALP
+486 
-491 LLGLLGTIVGL
+491 
-502 LDTFKVMAQGHN
+502 
-514 ELMSDAI
+514 
-521 GHALLTTQLG
+521 
-531 LVCAI
+531 
-536 PAWLMQAYLA
+536 
-546 YSQRNPKLHAL
+546 
-557 SKQLG
+557 

>member
-1 MIFAR
+1 MATNSI
-6 ILTIA
+6 IA
-11 NILALLFSANIVFA
+11 AFSVTVLLFSANISFA
-25 ASSDDAQ
+25 ASSDDAK

-37 DIKTAQRALNK
+37 DIKTAQRTLNK
-48 TQNNIAKEQAALANN
+48 TQNSISKEQATLAKQ
-63 IFNKQQSLSKL
+63 IFTKQQSLSKL
-74 REQAAV
+74 RAQAAI
-80 NRRLADEDTL
+80 NRRLADENTL
-90 SLNQLQT
+90 SLDQLQT

-111 LLNRFVRQNSKN
+111 LLSRFVRQNTSN
-123 QHITNDQNEL
+123 SASSNESTNNQNEL
-133 LKQVVSLI
+133 LNRVISQI
-141 NGQKQALYPQFKKQ
+141 NNQEQALYPQFKKQ

-164 SQANTLKIG
+164 SQANTLQVG
-173 PVAWFSTQTPKLA
+173 PVAWFSTQTPKLM
-186 GLLDLDDKSNALKV
+186 GLLNLDDESNALKV

-238 QSQQESPLEHLEK
+238 QAQQESPLEHLEK

-278 RLNKIKMHSQ
+278 RLSKIKMHSQ
-288 LQLQKLFISKNSSE
+288 MQLQQFFKAENSSE
-302 FNGMQQQLFN
+302 FAGMQQQLFN

-426 QLSQLDEGKTMFDQ
+426 QLSQLE
-440 IISNPICWCIILLAL
+440 
-455 FVYQLIF
+455 
-462 HDLLHLKH
+462 
-470 YQTQRKGYWQ
+470 KG
-480 EVSSIL
+480 ETNV
-486 TAALP
+486 
-491 LLGLLGTIVGL
+491 
-502 LDTFKVMAQGHN
+502 
-514 ELMSDAI
+514 
-521 GHALLTTQLG
+521 
-531 LVCAI
+531 
-536 PAWLMQAYLA
+536 
-546 YSQRNPKLHAL
+546 
-557 SKQLG
+557 

>member
-1 MIFAR
+1 MTFCQKIKAFSA
-6 ILTIA
+6 ILLLTSC
-11 NILALLFSANIVFA
+11 NLALA
-25 ASSDDAQ
+25 ATSEQAK
-32 QSILS
+32 QSVLS
-37 DIKTAQRALNK
+37 DIKTAQRSLSS
-48 TQNNIAKEQAALANN
+48 TQKSIAKEQASLAKQ
-63 IFNKQQSLSKL
+63 IFTKQQSLSKL

-80 NRRLADEDTL
+80 NRRLADENTL
-90 SLNQLQT
+90 GLNQLQT

-111 LLNRFVRQNSKN
+111 LLSRFVRQNSNKALN
-123 QHITNDQNEL
+123 NEQTSNNQNEL
-133 LKQVVSLI
+133 LSQVVSFI
-141 NGQKQALYPQFKKQ
+141 NDQEQALYPRFKKQ
-155 SVVLSNGEL
+155 AVVLNNGEL
-164 SQANTLKIG
+164 TQANTLQVG
-173 PVAWFSTQTPKLA
+173 PVAWFSAQTPKLM
-186 GLLDLDDKSNALKV
+186 GLLNLDDESNALKV
-200 ALVQSTSDDNPLDN
+200 ALVQSSSDDNPLDN

-221 GSTLLTFD
+221 GETLLSFD

-238 QSQQESPLEHLEK
+238 QAQQESPLEHLEK

-271 LKAAQLL
+271 IKAAQLL
-278 RLNKIKMHSQ
+278 RLSKIKMHSQ
-288 LQLQKLFISKNSSE
+288 MQLQTLFKSKNSSE
-302 FNGMQQQLFN
+302 FAGMQQQLFN

-426 QLSQLDEGKTMFDQ
+426 QLSQLE
-440 IISNPICWCIILLAL
+440 
-455 FVYQLIF
+455 
-462 HDLLHLKH
+462 
-470 YQTQRKGYWQ
+470 
-480 EVSSIL
+480 
-486 TAALP
+486 
-491 LLGLLGTIVGL
+491 
-502 LDTFKVMAQGHN
+502 QGEN
-514 ELMSDAI
+514 N
-521 GHALLTTQLG
+521 
-531 LVCAI
+531 V
-536 PAWLMQAYLA
+536 
-546 YSQRNPKLHAL
+546 
-557 SKQLG
+557 

>member
-1 MIFAR
+1 MATNSI
-6 ILTIA
+6 IA
-11 NILALLFSANIVFA
+11 VFSATVLLFSANISFA
-25 ASSDDAQ
+25 ASSDDAK

-37 DIKTAQRALNK
+37 DIKTAQRTLNK
-48 TQNNIAKEQAALANN
+48 TQNSISKEQATLAKQ
-63 IFNKQQSLSKL
+63 IFTKQQSLSKL

-80 NRRLADEDTL
+80 NRRLADENTL
-90 SLNQLQT
+90 SLDQLQT

-111 LLNRFVRQNSKN
+111 LLSRFVRQNTSNSASSNESTNN
-123 QHITNDQNEL
+123 QNDL
-133 LKQVVSLI
+133 LSRVISQI
-141 NGQKQALYPQFKKQ
+141 NNQEQALYPQFKKQ

-164 SQANTLKIG
+164 SQANTLQVG
-173 PVAWFSTQTPKLA
+173 PVAWFSTQTPKLM
-186 GLLDLDDKSNALKV
+186 GLLNLDDESNALKV

-238 QSQQESPLEHLEK
+238 QAQQESPLEHLEK

-278 RLNKIKMHSQ
+278 RLSKIKMHSQ
-288 LQLQKLFISKNSSE
+288 MQLQQFFKAENSNE
-302 FNGMQQQLFN
+302 FAGMQQQLFN

-426 QLSQLDEGKTMFDQ
+426 QLSQLE
-440 IISNPICWCIILLAL
+440 
-455 FVYQLIF
+455 
-462 HDLLHLKH
+462 
-470 YQTQRKGYWQ
+470 KG
-480 EVSSIL
+480 ENNV
-486 TAALP
+486 
-491 LLGLLGTIVGL
+491 
-502 LDTFKVMAQGHN
+502 
-514 ELMSDAI
+514 
-521 GHALLTTQLG
+521 
-531 LVCAI
+531 
-536 PAWLMQAYLA
+536 
-546 YSQRNPKLHAL
+546 
-557 SKQLG
+557 

>member
-6 ILTIA
+6 ILKIA

-48 TQNNIAKEQAALANN
+48 TQNNIAKEQAALAKN

-278 RLNKIKMHSQ
+278 RLNKIKNA
-288 LQLQKLFISKNSSE
+288 L
-302 FNGMQQQLFN
+302 
-312 LTLQSEKG
+312 
-320 QVRDDQL
+320 
-327 FNQLI
+327 
-332 HDKHKLDN
+332 
-340 FIGAIA
+340 AIA
-346 VTAAVAPLLGLLGT
+346 
-360 VSGMIETF
+360 
-368 KMMTLFGSGDP
+368 
-379 EVVSGGI
+379 
-386 AQALITTEL
+386 ITE
-395 GLVVAIPALVLNALL
+395 I
-410 SRKAKAY
+410 
-417 YSQLEGFAL
+417 
-426 QLSQLDEGKTMFDQ
+426 
-440 IISNPICWCIILLAL
+440 
-455 FVYQLIF
+455 VY
-462 HDLLHLKH
+462 K
-470 YQTQRKGYWQ
+470 
-480 EVSSIL
+480 
-486 TAALP
+486 
-491 LLGLLGTIVGL
+491 
-502 LDTFKVMAQGHN
+502 
-514 ELMSDAI
+514 
-521 GHALLTTQLG
+521 
-531 LVCAI
+531 
-536 PAWLMQAYLA
+536 
-546 YSQRNPKLHAL
+546 
-557 SKQLG
+557 

>member
-1 MIFAR
+1 MATNSIIKVFSA
-6 ILTIA
+6 TV
-11 NILALLFSANIVFA
+11 LLFSANISFA
-25 ASSDDAQ
+25 ASSDDAK

-37 DIKTAQRALNK
+37 DIKTAQRTLSK
-48 TQNNIAKEQAALANN
+48 TQNSISKEQAILAKQ
-63 IFNKQQSLSKL
+63 IFTKQQSLSKL

-80 NRRLADEDTL
+80 NRRLADENTL
-90 SLNQLQT
+90 SLDQLQT

-111 LLNRFVRQNSKN
+111 LLSRFVRQNTSN
-123 QHITNDQNEL
+123 SASSNESANSQNEL
-133 LKQVVSLI
+133 LNRVVSLI
-141 NGQKQALYPQFKKQ
+141 NNQEQALYPQFKKQ

-164 SQANTLKIG
+164 SQANTLQVG
-173 PVAWFSTQTPKLA
+173 PVAWFSTQTPKLM
-186 GLLDLDDKSNALKV
+186 GLLNLDDESNALKV

-214 TLKQNGV
+214 TVKQNGV

-238 QSQQESPLEHLEK
+238 QAQQESPLEHLEK

-278 RLNKIKMHSQ
+278 RLSKIKMHSQ
-288 LQLQKLFISKNSSE
+288 MQLQQLFKAENSSE
-302 FNGMQQQLFN
+302 FAGMQQQLFN

-426 QLSQLDEGKTMFDQ
+426 QLSQLE
-440 IISNPICWCIILLAL
+440 
-455 FVYQLIF
+455 
-462 HDLLHLKH
+462 
-470 YQTQRKGYWQ
+470 KG
-480 EVSSIL
+480 ENNV
-486 TAALP
+486 
-491 LLGLLGTIVGL
+491 
-502 LDTFKVMAQGHN
+502 
-514 ELMSDAI
+514 
-521 GHALLTTQLG
+521 
-531 LVCAI
+531 
-536 PAWLMQAYLA
+536 
-546 YSQRNPKLHAL
+546 
-557 SKQLG
+557 

>member
-1 MIFAR
+1 MATNSIIKVFSA
-6 ILTIA
+6 TV
-11 NILALLFSANIVFA
+11 LLFSANISFA
-25 ASSDDAQ
+25 ASSDDAK

-37 DIKTAQRALNK
+37 DIKTAQRTLSK
-48 TQNNIAKEQAALANN
+48 TQNSISKEQATLAKQ
-63 IFNKQQSLSKL
+63 IFTKQQSLSKL

-80 NRRLADEDTL
+80 NRRLADENTL
-90 SLNQLQT
+90 SLDQLQT

-111 LLNRFVRQNSKN
+111 LLSRFVRQNTSN
-123 QHITNDQNEL
+123 SASSNESANSQNEL
-133 LKQVVSLI
+133 LSRVVSLI
-141 NGQKQALYPQFKKQ
+141 NNQEQALYPQLKKQ

-164 SQANTLKIG
+164 SQANTLQVG
-173 PVAWFSTQTPKLA
+173 PVAWFSTQTPKLM
-186 GLLDLDDKSNALKV
+186 GLLNLDDESNALKV

-238 QSQQESPLEHLEK
+238 QAQQESPLEHLEK

-278 RLNKIKMHSQ
+278 RLSKIKMHSQ
-288 LQLQKLFISKNSSE
+288 MQLQQLFKAENSSE
-302 FNGMQQQLFN
+302 FAGMQQQLFN

-426 QLSQLDEGKTMFDQ
+426 QLSQLENGD
-440 IISNPICWCIILLAL
+440 NN
-455 FVYQLIF
+455 V
-462 HDLLHLKH
+462 
-470 YQTQRKGYWQ
+470 
-480 EVSSIL
+480 
-486 TAALP
+486 
-491 LLGLLGTIVGL
+491 
-502 LDTFKVMAQGHN
+502 
-514 ELMSDAI
+514 
-521 GHALLTTQLG
+521 
-531 LVCAI
+531 
-536 PAWLMQAYLA
+536 
-546 YSQRNPKLHAL
+546 
-557 SKQLG
+557 

>member
-1 MIFAR
+1 MATNSIIKVFSA
-6 ILTIA
+6 TV
-11 NILALLFSANIVFA
+11 LLFSANISFA
-25 ASSDDAQ
+25 ASSDDAK

-37 DIKTAQRALNK
+37 DIKTAQRTLSK
-48 TQNNIAKEQAALANN
+48 TQNSISKEQATLAKQ
-63 IFNKQQSLSKL
+63 IFTKQQSLSKL

-80 NRRLADEDTL
+80 NRRLADENTL
-90 SLNQLQT
+90 SLDQLQT

-111 LLNRFVRQNSKN
+111 LLSRFVRQNTSN
-123 QHITNDQNEL
+123 SASSNESANSQNEL
-133 LKQVVSLI
+133 LSRVVSLI
-141 NGQKQALYPQFKKQ
+141 NNQEQALYPQLKKQ

-164 SQANTLKIG
+164 SQANTLQVG
-173 PVAWFSTQTPKLA
+173 PVAWFSTQTPKLM
-186 GLLDLDDKSNALKV
+186 GLLNLDDESNALKV

-238 QSQQESPLEHLEK
+238 QAQQESPLEHLEK

-278 RLNKIKMHSQ
+278 RLSKIKMHSQ
-288 LQLQKLFISKNSSE
+288 MQLQQFFKAENSSE
-302 FNGMQQQLFN
+302 FAGMQQQLFN

-426 QLSQLDEGKTMFDQ
+426 QLSQLEKGE
-440 IISNPICWCIILLAL
+440 NN
-455 FVYQLIF
+455 V
-462 HDLLHLKH
+462 
-470 YQTQRKGYWQ
+470 RK
-480 EVSSIL
+480 
-486 TAALP
+486 
-491 LLGLLGTIVGL
+491 
-502 LDTFKVMAQGHN
+502 N
-514 ELMSDAI
+514 
-521 GHALLTTQLG
+521 
-531 LVCAI
+531 
-536 PAWLMQAYLA
+536 
-546 YSQRNPKLHAL
+546 R
-557 SKQLG
+557 

>member
-1 MIFAR
+1 MATNSI
-6 ILTIA
+6 IA
-11 NILALLFSANIVFA
+11 VFSATVLLFSANVSFA
-25 ASSDDAQ
+25 ASSDDAK

-37 DIKTAQRALNK
+37 DIKTAQRTLNK
-48 TQNNIAKEQAALANN
+48 TQNSISKEQATLAKQ
-63 IFNKQQSLSKL
+63 IFTKQQSLSKL

-80 NRRLADEDTL
+80 NRRLADENTL
-90 SLNQLQT
+90 SLDQLQT

-111 LLNRFVRQNSKN
+111 LLSRFVRQNTSN
-123 QHITNDQNEL
+123 SASSNESTNNQNEL
-133 LKQVVSLI
+133 LSRVISQI
-141 NGQKQALYPQFKKQ
+141 NNQEQALYPQFKKQ

-164 SQANTLKIG
+164 SQANTLQVG
-173 PVAWFSTQTPKLA
+173 PVAWFSTQTPKLM
-186 GLLDLDDKSNALKV
+186 GLLNLDDESNALKV
-200 ALVQSTSDDNPLDN
+200 ALVQSASDDNPLDN

-238 QSQQESPLEHLEK
+238 QAQQESPLEHLEK

-278 RLNKIKMHSQ
+278 RLSEIKMHSQ
-288 LQLQKLFISKNSSE
+288 MQLQQFFKAENSSE
-302 FNGMQQQLFN
+302 FAGMQQQLFN

-426 QLSQLDEGKTMFDQ
+426 QLSQLE
-440 IISNPICWCIILLAL
+440 
-455 FVYQLIF
+455 
-462 HDLLHLKH
+462 
-470 YQTQRKGYWQ
+470 KG
-480 EVSSIL
+480 ETNV
-486 TAALP
+486 
-491 LLGLLGTIVGL
+491 
-502 LDTFKVMAQGHN
+502 
-514 ELMSDAI
+514 
-521 GHALLTTQLG
+521 
-531 LVCAI
+531 
-536 PAWLMQAYLA
+536 
-546 YSQRNPKLHAL
+546 
-557 SKQLG
+557 

>member
-1 MIFAR
+1 MATNSIIKVFSA
-6 ILTIA
+6 TV
-11 NILALLFSANIVFA
+11 LLFSANISFA
-25 ASSDDAQ
+25 ASSDDAK

-37 DIKTAQRALNK
+37 DIKTAQRTLNK
-48 TQNNIAKEQAALANN
+48 TQNSISKEQAILAKQ
-63 IFNKQQSLSKL
+63 IFTKQQSLSKL

-80 NRRLADEDTL
+80 NRRLADENTL
-90 SLNQLQT
+90 SLDQLQT

-111 LLNRFVRQNSKN
+111 LLSRFVRQNTSN
-123 QHITNDQNEL
+123 SASSNESANSQNEL
-133 LKQVVSLI
+133 LSRVVSLI
-141 NGQKQALYPQFKKQ
+141 NNQEQALYPQLKKQ

-164 SQANTLKIG
+164 SQANTLQVG
-173 PVAWFSTQTPKLA
+173 PVAWFSTQTPKLM
-186 GLLDLDDKSNALKV
+186 GLLNLDDESNALKV

-238 QSQQESPLEHLEK
+238 QAQQESPLEHLEK

-278 RLNKIKMHSQ
+278 RLSKIKMHSQ
-288 LQLQKLFISKNSSE
+288 MQLQQFFKAENSNE
-302 FNGMQQQLFN
+302 FAGMQQQLFN

-426 QLSQLDEGKTMFDQ
+426 QLSQLE
-440 IISNPICWCIILLAL
+440 
-455 FVYQLIF
+455 
-462 HDLLHLKH
+462 
-470 YQTQRKGYWQ
+470 KGDNN
-480 EVSSIL
+480 V
-486 TAALP
+486 
-491 LLGLLGTIVGL
+491 
-502 LDTFKVMAQGHN
+502 
-514 ELMSDAI
+514 
-521 GHALLTTQLG
+521 
-531 LVCAI
+531 
-536 PAWLMQAYLA
+536 
-546 YSQRNPKLHAL
+546 
-557 SKQLG
+557 

>member
-6 ILTIA
+6 ILKIA

-320 QVRDDQL
+320 QIRDDQL

-426 QLSQLDEGKTMFDQ
+426 QLSQLDEGK
-440 IISNPICWCIILLAL
+440 NN
-455 FVYQLIF
+455 V
-462 HDLLHLKH
+462 
-470 YQTQRKGYWQ
+470 
-480 EVSSIL
+480 
-486 TAALP
+486 
-491 LLGLLGTIVGL
+491 
-502 LDTFKVMAQGHN
+502 
-514 ELMSDAI
+514 
-521 GHALLTTQLG
+521 
-531 LVCAI
+531 
-536 PAWLMQAYLA
+536 
-546 YSQRNPKLHAL
+546 
-557 SKQLG
+557 

>member
-1 MIFAR
+1 MTFCQKIKAFSA
-6 ILTIA
+6 ILLLTSC
-11 NILALLFSANIVFA
+11 NLALA
-25 ASSDDAQ
+25 ATSEQAK
-32 QSILS
+32 QSVLN
-37 DIKTAQRALNK
+37 DIKTAQRSLSS
-48 TQNNIAKEQAALANN
+48 TQKSIAKEQASLAKQ
-63 IFNKQQSLSKL
+63 IFTKQQSLSKL

-80 NRRLADEDTL
+80 NRRLADENTL

-97 RLDTWQQQQQYQLN
+97 RLDSWQQQQQYQLN
-111 LLNRFVRQNSKN
+111 LLSRFVRQNSNKALN
-123 QHITNDQNEL
+123 NEQTSNNQNEL
-133 LKQVVSLI
+133 LSQVVSFI
-141 NGQKQALYPQFKKQ
+141 NNQEQALYPRFKKQ
-155 SVVLSNGEL
+155 AVVLNNGEL
-164 SQANTLKIG
+164 TQANILQVG
-173 PVAWFSTQTPKLA
+173 PVAWFSTQTPKLM
-186 GLLDLDDKSNALKV
+186 GLLNLDDESNALKV
-200 ALVQSTSDDNPLDN
+200 ALVQSSSDDNPLDN

-221 GSTLLTFD
+221 GETLLSFD

-238 QSQQESPLEHLEK
+238 QAQQESPLEHLEK

-271 LKAAQLL
+271 IKATQLL
-278 RLNKIKMHSQ
+278 RLSKIKMHSQ
-288 LQLQKLFISKNSSE
+288 MQLQTLFKSKNSSE
-302 FNGMQQQLFN
+302 FAGMQQQLFN

-426 QLSQLDEGKTMFDQ
+426 QLSQLE
-440 IISNPICWCIILLAL
+440 
-455 FVYQLIF
+455 
-462 HDLLHLKH
+462 
-470 YQTQRKGYWQ
+470 
-480 EVSSIL
+480 
-486 TAALP
+486 
-491 LLGLLGTIVGL
+491 
-502 LDTFKVMAQGHN
+502 QGEN
-514 ELMSDAI
+514 N
-521 GHALLTTQLG
+521 
-531 LVCAI
+531 V
-536 PAWLMQAYLA
+536 
-546 YSQRNPKLHAL
+546 
-557 SKQLG
+557 